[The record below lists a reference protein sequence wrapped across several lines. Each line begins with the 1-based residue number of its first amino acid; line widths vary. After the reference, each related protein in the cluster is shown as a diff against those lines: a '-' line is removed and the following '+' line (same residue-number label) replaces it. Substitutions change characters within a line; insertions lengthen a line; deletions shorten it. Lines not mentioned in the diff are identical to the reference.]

1 MRYELRKIV
10 SAFVISLALIRFW
23 IEIVT
28 TTILKNSRVL
38 NSINNNGVY
47 HHYQLGIIIMLIA
60 IVLIKTMPNWKLY
73 ANIALGFGLALF
85 LDQYT
90 YILSVLSID
99 LPFGYRSSTDYLII
113 SISVIGL
120 VLYWVLLKKRAN
132 DE

>member
-1 MRYELRKIV
+1 
-10 SAFVISLALIRFW
+10 
-23 IEIVT
+23 
-28 TTILKNSRVL
+28 
-38 NSINNNGVY
+38 
-47 HHYQLGIIIMLIA
+47 MLIA